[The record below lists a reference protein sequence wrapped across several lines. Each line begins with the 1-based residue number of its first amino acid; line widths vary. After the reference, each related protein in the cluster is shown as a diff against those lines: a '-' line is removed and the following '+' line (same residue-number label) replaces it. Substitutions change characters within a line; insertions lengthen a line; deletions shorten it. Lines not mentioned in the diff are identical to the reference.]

1 MSDGSHGN
9 ALRDLQPE
17 QSFFVGIDSDGCAF
31 PSMELK
37 HKECFIPEIVRYF
50 ALQPI
55 SKYVREAAEFV
66 NLYSQWRGANR
77 FQALLKVM
85 DLLLERPEVQRAT
98 AEVPRLSRLREW
110 AQSAP
115 SLANPELM
123 VAVRESND
131 PELRQVLDWS
141 NAVNAA
147 IARMVKGVPPFPG
160 VEQILRSLQGQADVV
175 VVSATPG
182 DALQREWEE
191 HRLDGYVRGIAGQEM
206 GSKSEHLKQ
215 AAAGKYA
222 LRPHSDGGRRARRL
236 ARGADRG
243 GPVLPHRAGFGRGVL
258 AAVAGRGTGPVLRR
272 HLRRRLRDGASGE
285 VPAPAAGAAAMDRR
299 APPRAAG

>member
-1 MSDGSHGN
+1 MSDGTDGN
-9 ALRDLQPE
+9 ALRELQPDHP
-17 QSFFVGIDSDGCAF
+17 FFVGLDSDGCAF

-37 HKECFIPEIVRYF
+37 HKECFIPEIVRHF

-77 FQALLKVM
+77 FTALLKVM
-85 DLLLERPEVQRAT
+85 DLLLTRPEVQRA
-98 AEVPRLSRLREW
+98 AVEVPRLSRLRAW
-110 AQSAP
+110 AERSP

-131 PELRQVLDWS
+131 PELRQALDWS

-147 IARMVKGVPPFPG
+147 IARMVQGVPPFPG
-160 VEQILRSLQGQADVV
+160 VEQILQRLQGQADVV

-191 HRLDGYVRGIAGQEM
+191 HRLDAYVRAIAGQEM
-206 GSKSEHLKQ
+206 GSKSEHLKL

-222 LRPHSDGGRRARRL
+222 PGHILMVGDAPGDWRAAQTVEARFFPIAPGAEEESWQRL
-236 ARGADRG
+236 QDEGLERFFAGTYAGAYEAARVREFQSL
-243 GPVLPHRAGFGRGVL
+243 LPEQPPWTAS
-258 AAVAGRGTGPVLRR
+258 AA
-272 HLRRRLRDGASGE
+272 
-285 VPAPAAGAAAMDRR
+285 APAG
-299 APPRAAG
+299 

>member
-17 QSFFVGIDSDGCAF
+17 HSYFVGIDSDGCAF

-37 HKECFIPEIVRYF
+37 HKECFIPETVRHF

-98 AEVPRLSRLREW
+98 TEVPRLSRLREW
-110 AQSAP
+110 AQDAP

-147 IARMVKGVPPFPG
+147 IARMVQGVPPFPG
-160 VEQILRSLQGQADVV
+160 VEQILRRLQGQADVV

-191 HRLDGYVRGIAGQEM
+191 HRLDGYVRAIAGQEM

-222 LRPHSDGGRRARRL
+222 PDHILMVGDAPGDWRAAQTVAARFFPVVPGSEEECWQRLQDDAL
-236 ARGADRG
+236 ARFFAGTYAGDYETAQVQEFQRL
-243 GPVLPHRAGFGRGVL
+243 LPEQPPW
-258 AAVAGRGTGPVLRR
+258 TE
-272 HLRRRLRDGASGE
+272 S
-285 VPAPAAGAAAMDRR
+285 AAGAA
-299 APPRAAG
+299 G